1 MDVVAKLRYLRVTPR
16 KVRLVIDA
24 IRGKSVAEADAMLS
38 VIPKHA
44 SLPLRKLL
52 ASAVANAE
60 HNFQLKKED
69 LMIKS
74 IVADEG
80 PKLKRFRPR
89 AFGRA
94 AEILKRSS
102 HVTVILSSDKPATKG
117 KPSKPETIKAKNA
130 PVRRTLEQGTKLPPP
145 ANEPMPNIDI
155 KETKGEAHDAPVQRR
170 GEQ

>member
-1 MDVVAKLRYLRVTPR
+1 MDVSAKLRYLRVTPR
-16 KVRLVIDA
+16 KVRLVIDTV
-24 IRGKSVAEADAMLS
+24 RGKSVVEADAMLS

-44 SLPLRKLL
+44 SLPLRKLI

-69 LMIKS
+69 LIIKS

-102 HVTVILSSDKPATKG
+102 HVTVILSSDKPAK
-117 KPSKPETIKAKNA
+117 KVKASQPETIKAKKA
-130 PVRRTLEQGTKLPPP
+130 PVRRTLKQGTKLPPP
-145 ANEPMPNIDI
+145 ADEPKPMIDI
-155 KETKGEAHDAPVQRR
+155 KETKAEAHDSPVHR
-170 GEQ
+170 GGAK

>member
-1 MDVVAKLRYLRVTPR
+1 MDVSAKLRYLRITPR

-24 IRGKSVAEADAMLS
+24 IRGKSVVEADAMLS
-38 VIPKHA
+38 VIPKHS
-44 SLPLRKLL
+44 SLPLRKLI

-69 LMIKS
+69 LIIKS

-94 AEILKRSS
+94 ADILKRSS
-102 HVTVILSSDKPATKG
+102 HVTVVLSSDKPAKKG
-117 KPSKPETIKAKNA
+117 KPSMPETVKASA
-130 PVRRTLEQGTKLPPP
+130 TVRRSKKPGTKLPPP
-145 ANEPMPNIDI
+145 ANEPKPQIDM
-155 KETKGEAHDAPVQRR
+155 KETKAEAHDAPVHR
-170 GEQ
+170 GGAK

>member
-1 MDVVAKLRYLRVTPR
+1 MDVIAKLRYLRVTPR
-16 KVRLVIDA
+16 KVRLVIDTV
-24 IRGKSVAEADAMLS
+24 RGKSVIEADAMLS

-44 SLPLRKLL
+44 SLPLRKLI

-69 LMIKS
+69 LIIKS

-94 AEILKRSS
+94 ADILKRSS
-102 HVTVILSSDKPATKG
+102 HVTVILSSDKPAK
-117 KPSKPETIKAKNA
+117 KIKDSKPETVKVKKAPAGRGPK
-130 PVRRTLEQGTKLPPP
+130 QGTKLPPP
-145 ANEPMPNIDI
+145 ADMPKPQIDL
-155 KETKGEAHDAPVQRR
+155 KETKGEAHDAPVHR
-170 GEQ
+170 GGVK